1 MTSETIDKQLKDQRL
16 HLHKEVYVTWTQ
28 SGASYQGK
36 GRIVA
41 LNARQSTIELL
52 HPVARNYAYHDGEQI
67 QVPRHAYRLQGSST
81 CSVHEVPEKPFIHKD
96 FL

>member
-28 SGASYQGK
+28 SGTSYQGK

-41 LNARQSTIELL
+41 LNAREATIELL
-52 HPVARNYAYHDGEQI
+52 QPVARNYEHHAGDRI
-67 QVPRHAYRLQGSST
+67 QVPRHAYRLRGSSP
-81 CSVHEVPEKPFIHKD
+81 CSVRDIPEKPFIHKD